1 MIKQWEVCACAV
13 YEVKV
18 LSLARK
24 RRVGGK
30 RYEDVAQQAPNE
42 AQHTVKYSSC
52 RC

>member
-13 YEVKV
+13 YEVTV
-18 LSLARK
+18 LLLARK
-24 RRVGGK
+24 RRVGGT

-52 RC
+52 HC